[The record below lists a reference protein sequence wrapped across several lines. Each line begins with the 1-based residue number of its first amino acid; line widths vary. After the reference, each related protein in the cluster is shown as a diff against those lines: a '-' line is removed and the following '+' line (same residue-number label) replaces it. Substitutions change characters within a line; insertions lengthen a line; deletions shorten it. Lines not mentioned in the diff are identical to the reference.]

1 MSQEQESKIEMQHEN
16 EIIAKINDIATVLA
30 EEKIRNEERNKNMLE
45 KIDRALSHAHD
56 ARNVANAYS
65 VRVEIAEKDIRN
77 ITDDIKALKEE
88 KFYSTKNKVS
98 IVLGVVQTVTS
109 AGVIALLIFL
119 WEHIYN
125 K

>member
-1 MSQEQESKIEMQHEN
+1 MMNELSGNEMQHEN

-77 ITDDIKALKEE
+77 ITDDIKALNEE
-88 KFYSTKNKVS
+88 KFYSTKNKTS
-98 IVLGVVQTVTS
+98 IVLGIVQTVTS

>member
-1 MSQEQESKIEMQHEN
+1 MMIEENINTMQHEN
-16 EIIAKINDIATVLA
+16 EIIDKINDIATVLA

-77 ITDDIKALKEE
+77 IMDDIKTLKDD
-88 KFYSTKNKVS
+88 KLYRTKNKSS
-98 IVLGVVQTVTS
+98 IILGIVQTVTS

-119 WEHIYN
+119 WEHVYN